1 MRVHKNGRIV
11 TYPETRQDEFRRD
24 LVNENIRAVSLLRDA
39 KKVEE
44 RGVLTA
50 ENENMRAHESD
61 CSLPLRLMETLDLN
75 ALLMRIVNQ

>member
-11 TYPETRQDEFRRD
+11 TYPGTRQNKFRRE
-24 LVNENIRAVSLLRDA
+24 LMNENIRAVSLLRDA

-44 RGVLTA
+44 RGVLAA

-61 CSLPLRLMETLDLN
+61 YSLPLRPVETFDLN
-75 ALLMRIVNQ
+75 VLLMRTVNQ